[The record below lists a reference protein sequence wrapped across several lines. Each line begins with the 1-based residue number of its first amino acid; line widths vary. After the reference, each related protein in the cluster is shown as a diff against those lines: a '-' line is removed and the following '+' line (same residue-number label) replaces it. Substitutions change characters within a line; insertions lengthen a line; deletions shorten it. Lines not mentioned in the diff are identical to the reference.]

1 MSKTQRQ
8 PPKEAHDAPRQ
19 ISLSIEDAPV
29 KMDPP
34 FPGHHDCESV
44 GHPRSKAFSVQVFSP
59 IAPSAICTFEFSV
72 LYSLRSTQLPL
83 NSLQHSV
90 LPLVLA
96 RSELSTSHS
105 PLLPCAPLT
114 LALAHHGVL
123 ACENPPVPSSLDP
136 LLTPEGSRLLADLEA
151 EAFSPSDPLAAG
163 EALRKRGIEKELAN
177 AVLTQLDLRRR
188 ARTKF
193 GEDAGSLFFTRDG
206 LEQATRQIVSERR
219 ARRYRDAGATSIA
232 DLGCGIGSDSLAF
245 AKEDLA
251 VLAVDLDEDAAS
263 AARLNLAAHPTAQV
277 RRANV
282 LDLDIPSL
290 THSGIDALFA
300 DPARRTGAQ
309 GGSARIMDP
318 ESWSPPLSLVLSWR
332 EAIPR
337 VGVKVAPGIAH
348 EALPAD
354 ARVEW
359 TSVDASLVEAAI
371 WTGPLALEGAGRS
384 AVVITGNDVFVLA
397 EEGPANAARLPAPLG
412 PLGAFIAEPD
422 DAVIRS
428 GLIHRLAEETSSTL
442 VSESIAY
449 LSADTPLVSPFLTC
463 FEVED
468 VVALKPKVI
477 SSALR
482 SLGVGRVEVKKRGAD
497 INPAALRK
505 SLKLKGDGEAVV
517 FATRVAGRHRAII
530 ARRRRS

>member
-1 MSKTQRQ
+1 M
-8 PPKEAHDAPRQ
+8 P
-19 ISLSIEDAPV
+19 ILVVEDAAQAPEDARDTPQQ
-29 KMDPP
+29 MS
-34 FPGHHDCESV
+34 FFAARGTGIPG
-44 GHPRSKAFSVQVFSP
+44 A
-59 IAPSAICTFEFSV
+59 
-72 LYSLRSTQLPL
+72 SLTPAC
-83 NSLQHSV
+83 
-90 LPLVLA
+90 P
-96 RSELSTSHS
+96 
-105 PLLPCAPLT
+105 
-114 LALAHHGVL
+114 HHGVF

-290 THSGIDALFA
+290 AHSGIDALFA

-309 GGSARIMDP
+309 RGSARIMDP

-384 AVVITGNDVFVLA
+384 AVVIKRNEVFVLA
-397 EEGPANAARLPAPLG
+397 EEGPANALRVPAPFG

-428 GLIHRLAEETSSTL
+428 GLIHRLAEETSSAL

-449 LSADTPLVSPFLTC
+449 LSADTPLVSPFLSC

-468 VVALKPKVI
+468 VVALKPKMI

-497 INPAALRK
+497 IDPAALRK

>member
-1 MSKTQRQ
+1 M
-8 PPKEAHDAPRQ
+8 P
-19 ISLSIEDAPV
+19 ILVVEDA
-29 KMDPP
+29 
-34 FPGHHDCESV
+34 
-44 GHPRSKAFSVQVFSP
+44 AQ
-59 IAPSAICTFEFSV
+59 APEDARDTPQQMSFFAARGTGIPAA
-72 LYSLRSTQLPL
+72 SLTPAC
-83 NSLQHSV
+83 
-90 LPLVLA
+90 P
-96 RSELSTSHS
+96 
-105 PLLPCAPLT
+105 
-114 LALAHHGVL
+114 HHGVF

-163 EALRKRGIEKELAN
+163 EALRKRGIETRLAN

-206 LEQATRQIVSERR
+206 LEQATRKIVSERR

-290 THSGIDALFA
+290 AHSGIDALFA

-309 GGSARIMDP
+309 RGSARIMDP

-384 AVVITGNDVFVLA
+384 AVVIKGDEVFVLA
-397 EEGPANAARLPAPLG
+397 EEGPANALRVPAPLG
-412 PLGAFIAEPD
+412 PFGAFIAEPD

-428 GLIHRLAEETSSTL
+428 GLVSRLAEETSSTL

-449 LSADTPLVSPFLTC
+449 LSADTPLLSPFLTC

-497 INPAALRK
+497 IDPAALRK

>member
-1 MSKTQRQ
+1 
-8 PPKEAHDAPRQ
+8 
-19 ISLSIEDAPV
+19 
-29 KMDPP
+29 MDPP
-34 FPGHHDCESV
+34 FPGHHECESV

-72 LYSLRSTQLPL
+72 LCSLRSTQLPL

-105 PLLPCAPLT
+105 PLLPCASLT

-136 LLTPEGSRLLADLEA
+136 LLTLEGSRLLADLEA
-151 EAFSPSDPLAAG
+151 EAFSPGDPLAAG
-163 EALRKRGIEKELAN
+163 EALRKRGIEKGLAN

-188 ARTKF
+188 ARMKF

-206 LEQATRQIVSERR
+206 LEQATRKIVSERR
-219 ARRYRDAGATSIA
+219 ARRYLDAGAASIA

-245 AKEDLA
+245 AKEGLA

-282 LDLDIPSL
+282 CDLDIPSL
-290 THSGIDALFA
+290 AHSGIDALFA

-309 GGSARIMDP
+309 HGSARIMDP

-359 TSVDASLVEAAI
+359 TSVDSSLVEAAI

-468 VVALKPKVI
+468 VVALKPKMI

-497 INPAALRK
+497 IDPAALRK

-530 ARRRRS
+530 ARRRRA